1 MMPSLPRG
9 IRNNNPGNLN
19 YVGQAGAHKEAGP
32 NGRFAVFATPE
43 DGLRALRD
51 QLVRYVE
58 RDRVN
63 TMAGIIAKW
72 APPTDGNDTSAYAAT
87 VAARVGLGAK
97 QRFNALTPD
106 QLTALMHAIIRVENG
121 QDPYGPLVEQVARE
135 ATASPPSIT

>member
-1 MMPSLPRG
+1 MRPLPRG

-19 YVGQAGAHKEAGP
+19 YAGQAGAHKEP
-32 NGRFAVFATPE
+32 EPHGRFAVFPTAQ

-51 QLVRYVE
+51 QLLRYVE

-63 TMAGIIAKW
+63 TIAGIIAKW

-87 VAARVGLGAK
+87 VAARVGIGVQ

-121 QDPYGPLVEQVARE
+121 QDPYGTLVDRVAHE
-135 ATASPPSIT
+135 AVRPSPTMT